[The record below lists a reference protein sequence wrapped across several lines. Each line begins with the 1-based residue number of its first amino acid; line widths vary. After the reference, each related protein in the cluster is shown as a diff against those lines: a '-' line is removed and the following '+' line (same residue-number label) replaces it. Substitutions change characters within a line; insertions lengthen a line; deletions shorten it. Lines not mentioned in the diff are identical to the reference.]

1 MTPNA
6 NPQHDESQGNV
17 AFIDG
22 APVEIRPDDTI
33 LAAARRAGV
42 LIPTLCEFAALAHRP
57 GTCRACLVEVEREE
71 GVREIVTSCDT
82 RILPGMRVHTR
93 SAEVRRQRR
102 RQVELLMADHHENCS
117 GCARHGRCELQ
128 DVALL
133 TGVKSVTGESLSGK
147 LLEGRPP
154 RKVDATAAAL
164 RYDGGKC
171 IRCLRCIEV
180 CRRVQG
186 SKVAALT
193 LESTGTDARIGFRGA
208 DSWGASD
215 VCIQCGQCSLVCPTG
230 AISVVDECDKV
241 LDLIDDEKLV
251 TVFQIAPAVRVA
263 LGEEFGLPPGANVEG
278 RIVTALKRIGA
289 DYVMDTLWSAD
300 VTIME
305 EGMEMLAHFE
315 EARRAGTL
323 DRPFTYFTSCCPGW
337 INYVEKM
344 APDMIPHVSTTRS
357 PQAIFAA
364 LAKTWMPESAGI
376 DPKSVRVISVMPC
389 TAKKDE
395 AARPLLAR
403 EGGRRDTDV
412 VLTVRE
418 FARLIRRTGLN
429 LADLPPS
436 PFDTPRMTL
445 SSGGAMLFASTGG
458 VMEAALRTMSAVK
471 NGGAE
476 PLPAFEPVRGGAA
489 IKEATVRLGDLG
501 EIRVAVVHECAN
513 AAKVIE
519 MVRKGV
525 CPYHFVEVMACPRGC
540 VGGGGTPRGRNVWGE
555 RLDARQNEV
564 YAIDRDRPIRAS
576 HENPEVKRV
585 YEEYLGAPG
594 SHLAHELLHCSY
606 APHVSQGGRPAAR
619 RIIPLV
625 SLSPECEGED

>member
-6 NPQHDESQGNV
+6 NPQHDESQGSV

-22 APVEIRPDDTI
+22 APVEIRPDDSI

-71 GVREIVTSCDT
+71 GAREIVTSCDT

-93 SAEVRRQRR
+93 SAEARRQRR

-154 RKVDATAAAL
+154 RNVDATAAAL

-337 INYVEKM
+337 INYVEKV
-344 APDMIPHVSTTRS
+344 APDMIPHVSTTR
-357 PQAIFAA
+357 
-364 LAKTWMPESAGI
+364 W
-376 DPKSVRVISVMPC
+376 R
-389 TAKKDE
+389 
-395 AARPLLAR
+395 RP
-403 EGGRRDTDV
+403 GC
-412 VLTVRE
+412 
-418 FARLIRRTGLN
+418 
-429 LADLPPS
+429 PS
-436 PFDTPRMTL
+436 PRESTPSPCA
-445 SSGGAMLFASTGG
+445 SS
-458 VMEAALRTMSAVK
+458 
-471 NGGAE
+471 
-476 PLPAFEPVRGGAA
+476 P
-489 IKEATVRLGDLG
+489 
-501 EIRVAVVHECAN
+501 
-513 AAKVIE
+513 
-519 MVRKGV
+519 
-525 CPYHFVEVMACPRGC
+525 
-540 VGGGGTPRGRNVWGE
+540 
-555 RLDARQNEV
+555 
-564 YAIDRDRPIRAS
+564 
-576 HENPEVKRV
+576 
-585 YEEYLGAPG
+585 
-594 SHLAHELLHCSY
+594 
-606 APHVSQGGRPAAR
+606 
-619 RIIPLV
+619 
-625 SLSPECEGED
+625 